1 MTKRAY
7 YNDGALS
14 CQAVVLDCVA
24 VEGGYEIL
32 TDVTSIFPESGGQ
45 LSDTGRIGDA
55 VISHAREEGELV
67 WHMADRPLEKG
78 AEVTIVADAETRID
92 HTCQHSGEHILSG
105 LANKLFGAVNV
116 GFHMAEDYSTLDLD
130 IFLSHE
136 QIQQLQ
142 REANKA
148 VQRNVPVSC
157 VVVQGEEL
165 ENIPL
170 RKQAK
175 GLSGDIRIVYFDQGA
190 VDSCTCCGT
199 HVALAGE
206 VGYIKITSY
215 IKYKGGTRIW
225 FACGMRAVEDSLKN
239 QDVVNTLA
247 VRFSAKAEDVVAAVI
262 RQGDELN
269 TVKHQLR
276 ERTQQLQK
284 YIAAE
289 LLNGAENI
297 NGTRLVV
304 SLQQGVQMNELK
316 TLAEKLTEQPDA
328 LAVLFA
334 LNGENLMYQL
344 ARGRNVKH
352 SVRELIQ
359 AVNAA
364 VGGKGGGR
372 DEFAQGSA
380 PVSSASD
387 VEGTVEQ
394 IRNYCKAVL
403 RG

>member
-14 CQAVVLDCVA
+14 CEAVVLDCVA

-45 LSDTGRIGDA
+45 LSDTGRIGEA
-55 VISHAREEGELV
+55 VISHAREDGELV

-78 AEVTIVADAETRID
+78 AKVTVTADAGPRMD

-105 LANKLFGAVNV
+105 LASKLFGAVNV
-116 GFHMAEDYSTLDLD
+116 GFHMAEDYATLDLD
-130 IFLSHE
+130 TFLTNE
-136 QIQQLQ
+136 QLKELQ
-142 REANKA
+142 REANRA
-148 VQRNVPVSC
+148 VQRNVPVTS
-157 VVVQGEEL
+157 VVVQGEDL

-175 GLSGDIRIVYFDQGA
+175 GLTGDIRIVYFDEGE

-199 HVALAGE
+199 HVALSGE
-206 VGYIKITSY
+206 VGYIKITSH

-239 QDVVNTLA
+239 QDIVDTLS
-247 VRFSAKAEDVVAAVI
+247 VRFSAKAEDVAAAVV

-269 TVKHQLR
+269 AAKHQLR
-276 ERTQQLQK
+276 ERTQQLHK

-289 LLNGAENI
+289 LLEGAESI
-297 NGTRLVV
+297 GGVRLVI
-304 SLQQGVQMNELK
+304 SLQQGAQMNELK
-316 TLAEKLTEQPDA
+316 ALAEKLTEQPEV
-328 LAVLFA
+328 LAVLFSQ
-334 LNGENLMYQL
+334 NGESLMYQL
-344 ARGRNVKH
+344 ARGKEVKR
-352 SVRELIQ
+352 SMRELIQ

-380 PVSSASD
+380 AVGSATD
-387 VEGTVEQ
+387 VEGTVGQ
-394 IRNYCKAVL
+394 IKNYCKAWL
-403 RG
+403 KG

>member
-7 YNDGALS
+7 YNDGAL
-14 CQAVVLDCVA
+14 CCRAVVLDCVA

-45 LSDTGRIGDA
+45 LSDTGRIGEA

-78 AEVTIVADAETRID
+78 AAVDVIADEETRMD

-105 LANKLFGAVNV
+105 LASKLFGAVNV
-116 GFHMAEDYSTLDLD
+116 GFHMAEDYATLDLD
-130 IFLSHE
+130 IFLTNE
-136 QIQQLQ
+136 QLKELQ
-142 REANKA
+142 REANRT
-148 VQRNVPVSC
+148 VQRNVPVTS

-175 GLSGDIRIVYFDQGA
+175 GLSGDIRIVYFDEGA

-199 HVALAGE
+199 HVALSGE
-206 VGYIKITSY
+206 VGYIKITSH

-239 QDVVNTLA
+239 QDIVDVLA
-247 VRFSAKAEDVVAAVI
+247 VRFSAKTEDVTAAVI

-269 TVKHQLR
+269 TAKHQLR

-289 LLNGAENI
+289 LLDSAESI
-297 NGTRLVV
+297 NGVRLVI
-304 SLQQGVQMNELK
+304 SLQQGAQMNELK
-316 TLAEKLTEQPDA
+316 TLAEKLTDQPD
-328 LAVLFA
+328 VLGLLFSQ
-334 LNGENLMYQL
+334 NGETLMYQL
-344 ARGRNVKH
+344 ARGKAVKH
-352 SVRELIQ
+352 SMRELIQ

-380 PVSSASD
+380 SVGAAAD